1 MATIDPPIPATAAD
15 AFATRPSS
23 AGSLDEPVGQLG
35 PWRRT
40 VGLTMLGV
48 VVFLWTASNFLA
60 SAVLADNTYS
70 KPYFLT
76 YINTAFFILPLVPI
90 LAFKANR
97 NPEEFRQWK
106 IEVVAWGRSW
116 RGPLKRK
123 SGRGATADHVDDS
136 LGSTSRRESLSD
148 SRSFL
153 LEDPMLSSQ
162 QLSTKSFHSI
172 NGDSQLSLA
181 ETTRLGFEF
190 CMLWFLANYFIGVS
204 LEYTTVASSTIL
216 TSTSSIFTLGFG
228 VLAKVER
235 FTIRKLLGV
244 LASLAGIVLISS
256 IDLSGRGTDDKH
268 RGSFPVKSFAEI
280 AIGDILAL
288 LAAIM
293 YGIYSV
299 FMKKRIA
306 DESAVNMPLFFGLVG
321 LINVIF
327 LWPGFFILHWTGIE
341 RFEMLPTGKVTAIV
355 VLNAL
360 ASCVA
365 DLAWGYAVLMTS
377 PIVVTVGLSMTIPL
391 SLIGEMVLNSQT
403 ASVLYWVG
411 AIMVVLSFLFVNHEE
426 KKDEQTQ
433 QVEPGGILSHDT
445 SMAGRS

>member
-1 MATIDPPIPATAAD
+1 
-15 AFATRPSS
+15 
-23 AGSLDEPVGQLG
+23 
-35 PWRRT
+35 
-40 VGLTMLGV
+40 MLGV

-76 YINTAFFILPLVPI
+76 YINTAFFILPLIPV
-90 LAFKANR
+90 LLLKAR
-97 NPEEFRQWK
+97 RQPDEFLQWK
-106 IEVVAWGRSW
+106 VEFGAWVRSW
-116 RGPLKRK
+116 RALLLRK
-123 SGRGATADHVDDS
+123 GGHGASVEHFDDN
-136 LGSTSRRESLSD
+136 LQSTGRRESLSD
-148 SRSFL
+148 SRQFL
-153 LEDPMLSSQ
+153 LEDPMTSSQ
-162 QLSTKSFHSI
+162 QLSTKSYHSI
-172 NGDSQLSLA
+172 NGHSQLSLA

-244 LASLAGIVLISS
+244 LASLAGIVLVSS
-256 IDLSGRGTDDKH
+256 IDLAGDSADDDH
-268 RGSFPVKSFAEI
+268 RGSFPLKSFTELAVGDVL
-280 AIGDILAL
+280 AI

-306 DESAVNMPLFFGLVG
+306 DESVVNMPLFFGLVG

-341 RFEMLPTGKVTAIV
+341 RFEMLPTGKVAAIV

-391 SLIGEMVLNSQT
+391 SLIGQMVLNSQT
-403 ASVLYWVG
+403 ASVLYWIG

-433 QVEPGGILSHDT
+433 QIEPGGILAQDT
-445 SMAGRS
+445 SIADHS